1 MDIRVWAAAVQ
12 MLRAARTRAGNVNA
26 FMGIIIRL
34 RKVADGLAGGQGGS
48 LPCFSEKKPLRHDG
62 KAFAG
67 DEQKMM
73 FPPYFAS
80 FSMWKTDC

>member
-1 MDIRVWAAAVQ
+1 
-12 MLRAARTRAGNVNA
+12 
-26 FMGIIIRL
+26 
-34 RKVADGLAGGQGGS
+34 VADGLAGGQGGS